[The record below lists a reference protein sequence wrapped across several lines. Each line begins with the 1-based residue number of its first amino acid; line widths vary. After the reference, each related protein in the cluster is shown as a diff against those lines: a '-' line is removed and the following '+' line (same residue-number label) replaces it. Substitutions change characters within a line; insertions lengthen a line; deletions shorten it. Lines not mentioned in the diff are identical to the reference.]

1 MSELD
6 AYQVCRPQWGSP
18 RKMSSPALQTPP
30 KETSRRKDQVKLGT
44 EDAGVDAHGPP
55 TADAPSYTHPFLA
68 GTPSLSL
75 PSAFSFLSLCFLL
88 SRSRS
93 TKLGGESSLRA
104 TGTRVRR
111 DAPRKHNE
119 RGVEGFL
126 PQRRNLEPA
135 FFFFFLLPP
144 ACSFFRIS
152 HNASRKLHLP
162 SIPAFSKLIFVGCG
176 AK

>member
-135 FFFFFLLPP
+135 FFFFFTTSSL
-144 ACSFFRIS
+144 
-152 HNASRKLHLP
+152 
-162 SIPAFSKLIFVGCG
+162 
-176 AK
+176 